1 MLRTHA
7 TSPMQPAVRLG
18 CLLAVLV
25 VPIVLLVT
33 PGHGA
38 AHPQSPSS
46 GLSTVSGNR

>member
-7 TSPMQPAVRLG
+7 TSRLQPAVRLG

-38 AHPQSPSS
+38 VHTQSPAS
-46 GLSTVSGNR
+46 GISTVSRNR